1 MVKSNVVLN
10 SNVTPLFDWAQ
21 QNQNHSYDNHQ

>member
-1 MVKSNVVLN
+1 MVKINVVLN
-10 SNVTPLFDWAQ
+10 SNVTALFDWVQ